1 MNRAMRRMAKRI
13 GSTQRQRD
21 SARIGA
27 ALDEFQQ
34 FDEIERL
41 AQKLDHGAL
50 EFEGAHPIMTSG
62 KGETYRILP
71 ALEGWMEYW
80 RSLADKHG
88 KLYDDQP
95 MRTVARRLENAMPLT
110 PEHVAGFKRVVAAQ
124 RALFRA
130 IPRAEISSQ
139 ANTVQIKLLMEDM
152 R

>member
-1 MNRAMRRMAKRI
+1 MNREMRRKMKSTHTKPQHAAKRI
-13 GSTQRQRD
+13 VPSFID
-21 SARIGA
+21 Y
-27 ALDEFQQ
+27 FQQ
-34 FDEIERL
+34 FDEIDKL

-80 RSLADKHG
+80 SSLASKHG
-88 KLYDDQP
+88 IAYDDRP
-95 MRTVARRLENAMPLT
+95 MRTVSRRLENAMPLT

-130 IPRAEISSQ
+130 IPRGEISSQ